1 MPSDLTITPSRP
13 QTAPRPLLRPPASE
27 SFRGEPLPPRRF
39 KRGRRVV
46 GCLGLVA
53 LATTTAASPAA
64 AAHSLSASPPT
75 GSTRTATPTT
85 LTETLP
91 GVLVQG
97 GMTNRLKTTLF
108 AYAKPGDTVRA
119 AFRRS
124 SAPQDSW
131 APSTVTITSPS
142 GVVTDRLA
150 LDAST
155 PVTAIVGSERV
166 STEEG
171 VWSIVVE
178 DRPPAPEIRGANL
191 TWEVGVHRDGARVA
205 GRVFTESLGVHTG
218 PPADITLFALTRTG
232 GLYRQVLRA
241 YDGIDSTLQVTNKG
255 NTAVGDPQCAPTYR
269 SVPMPTSPEAGGIGR
284 TFRQPSDATDCSGLE
299 RYRLFF
305 EAPAADL
312 PTTAARWADGRAS
325 DTWLGARYSAPQ
337 VTGLTFARRTA
348 GANAGVLTGT
358 LPTQPGTVDI
368 QIDADGDGRFDGP
381 ADVRLS
387 RTVPRT
393 GAFTFDWDGKNGAGA
408 VTPVTVP
415 VSMRATL
422 SRTNEAHFLRIDAER
437 SIGGI
442 EIERLTGGTTEP
454 RSVHFDDSLFAGSSA
469 ARYSVSAPSTSAV
482 GGLDSLG
489 GLHRWA
495 PDDTAADRNPN
506 MNSGSTGSWGDLR
519 SIDDWAFGA
528 DSASA
533 NLVLNPA
540 DVPTPTPSTVPT
552 PTPTP
557 TPVPVPTPAP
567 SLTPTPS
574 PTPAPDPS
582 LTPTPAPSDS
592 PSDRATPPPAPAGI
606 PTPPPSPVTGRP
618 GAPTPPLRTA
628 SSSLANTGSE
638 SVAIGVGAAG
648 AVVLGAAAYLLRRR
662 NRRASSD
669 KTTPPVAGA

>member
-1 MPSDLTITPSRP
+1 MI
-13 QTAPRPLLRPPASE
+13 
-27 SFRGEPLPPRRF
+27 
-39 KRGRRVV
+39 
-46 GCLGLVA
+46 GCLGLAA
-53 LATTTAASPAA
+53 LATAAGTTPAV
-64 AAHSLSASPPT
+64 AAHDQSVSASA
-75 GSTRTATPTT
+75 GSTKLATPTT

-91 GVLVQG
+91 GVLIQG

-108 AYAKPGDTVRA
+108 AYTKPGDTVRA

-142 GVVTDRLA
+142 GVVTDRLS

-155 PVTAIVGSERV
+155 PVSTIVGSERV
-166 STEEG
+166 STEDG
-171 VWSIVVE
+171 VWSIMVE

-191 TWEVGVHRDGARVA
+191 TWEVGVHRDDTRVP

-269 SVPMPTSPEAGGIGR
+269 SVPMPTSPEAKGIGR
-284 TFRQPSDATDCSGLE
+284 TYRQPLDAADCAGLE

-305 EAPAADL
+305 ETPAGDL
-312 PTTAARWADGRAS
+312 PVSAARWADGRSA

-337 VTGLTFARRTA
+337 VTGLSFARTTA
-348 GANAGVLTGT
+348 TANAGVLTGA
-358 LPTQPGTVDI
+358 LPTQPGTVDV

-387 RTVPRT
+387 QTVPRT
-393 GAFTFDWDGKNGAGA
+393 GPFRLDWDGKNGAGVA
-408 VTPVTVP
+408 TSIRGPI
-415 VSMRATL
+415 SMRATL

-442 EIERLTGGTTEP
+442 EIERLTGGTTAP
-454 RSVHFDDSLFAGSSA
+454 RAVHFDDSLFDGSSA
-469 ARYSVSAPSTSAV
+469 ARFSRSTPSTSPA

-489 GLHRWA
+489 GLHQWA
-495 PDDTAADRNPN
+495 SDDTTADRNPN

-528 DSASA
+528 DRATA
-533 NLVLNPA
+533 NLVLAAA
-540 DVPTPTPSTVPT
+540 DVPTPTPAPT
-552 PTPTP
+552 PTPTASPSPTVTP
-557 TPVPVPTPAP
+557 TPRPTPASNPTPTATPAPTP
-567 SLTPTPS
+567 SSDPTPTPS
-574 PTPAPDPS
+574 GGPTPATTP
-582 LTPTPAPSDS
+582 PTPA
-592 PSDRATPPPAPAGI
+592 AVPPGAA
-606 PTPPPSPVTGRP
+606 TGRS
-618 GAPTPPLRTA
+618 GAPTPPLRA
-628 SSSLANTGSE
+628 ANPSLASTGSE
-638 SVAIGVGAAG
+638 SVAIAMGAGG
-648 AVVLGAAAYLLRRR
+648 AVALGAAAYLLRRR
-662 NRRASSD
+662 NHRASAEE
-669 KTTPPVAGA
+669 TTSHPNAN

>member
-1 MPSDLTITPSRP
+1 M
-13 QTAPRPLLRPPASE
+13 
-27 SFRGEPLPPRRF
+27 
-39 KRGRRVV
+39 
-46 GCLGLVA
+46 
-53 LATTTAASPAA
+53 
-64 AAHSLSASPPT
+64 
-75 GSTRTATPTT
+75 
-85 LTETLP
+85 
-91 GVLVQG
+91 
-97 GMTNRLKTTLF
+97 
-108 AYAKPGDTVRA
+108 
-119 AFRRS
+119 
-124 SAPQDSW
+124 
-131 APSTVTITSPS
+131 
-142 GVVTDRLA
+142 VTDRLA

-155 PVTAIVGSERV
+155 PVTTIVGSERV

-191 TWEVGVHRDGARVA
+191 TWEVGVHRDGVRVS

-269 SVPMPTSPEAGGIGR
+269 SVPMPTSPEGNAIGR
-284 TFRQPSDATDCSGLE
+284 TFRQPSDATDCAGLE

-305 EAPAADL
+305 ESPAADL

-348 GANAGVLTGT
+348 SANAGVLTGT

-393 GAFTFDWDGKNGAGA
+393 GAFTFDWDGKNGAGDT
-408 VTPVTVP
+408 TPVTVP

-422 SRTNEAHFLRIDAER
+422 SRSNEAHFLRIDAER

-469 ARYSVSAPSTSAV
+469 ARYSVSTPSTSPA

-533 NLVLNPA
+533 NLVLSPA
-540 DVPTPTPSTVPT
+540 DLPTPTPSTVPT

-557 TPVPVPTPAP
+557 TPVPVP
-567 SLTPTPS
+567 
-574 PTPAPDPS
+574 
-582 LTPTPAPSDS
+582 TPTPAPSDS

-669 KTTPPVAGA
+669 KTTPPMAGA